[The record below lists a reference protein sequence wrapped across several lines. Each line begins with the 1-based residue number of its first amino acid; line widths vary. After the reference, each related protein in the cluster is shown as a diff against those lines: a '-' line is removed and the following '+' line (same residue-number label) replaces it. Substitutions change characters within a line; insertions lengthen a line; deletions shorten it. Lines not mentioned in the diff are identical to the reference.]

1 MKMAKRKFVIR
12 DIQTVLRS
20 FSERTREQSGSYSYS
35 SGYLESMVAQL
46 LADAPRHKQVECLS
60 LLMSANFKEVK

>member
-1 MKMAKRKFVIR
+1 MSKRKFVIR
-12 DIQTVLRS
+12 DIQSVLRS
-20 FSERTREQSGSYSYS
+20 FSERTRDQSGSYSYS

>member
-1 MKMAKRKFVIR
+1 MSKRKFVIR
-12 DIQTVLRS
+12 DIQSVLRS

-46 LADAPRHKQVECLS
+46 IADAPRHKQVECLN